1 MLITHNQIGRFEV
14 REFLGRGAIGDVW
27 LAWDPR
33 HSTEIA
39 LKTVRVSK
47 ADPQMLEAER
57 NGVALQQQV
66 AEVAPQVAAVY
77 EQGQDGDFY
86 WVAMEYIAGV
96 DLSKVLEAGPL
107 TEARALGIAQQLCGM
122 LEIFHGFSAELGGR
136 RIAGIV
142 HGDLK
147 PENIRLQDGDRV
159 RVLDFGIAKHLS
171 QTRRFTTNLFGS
183 LPYTPPERLN
193 TGRLDQQSDLWALGV
208 LLYLMVCGYAPYQG
222 RDPEEVETRIR
233 RGERPEPMPPGVTP
247 ALRQVL
253 TRCLAFHAE
262 RRYATAAALSA
273 DLAALAEGRP
283 PAPAEPEAASDLNA
297 TRRTRLD
304 DSGSS
309 LGLSGTGG
317 LNETRR
323 TDRPAPAAADPELD
337 GTRRTWEPEP
347 GMDTGAAIPPPPPP
361 SLDGPAVEA
370 VEEDA
375 AAVTVARAPRRHRR
389 RWGLVLLGALLIA
402 FGISQIYVR
411 NQARDLRHDLLSDT
425 EPDLIALL
433 DRYRQISWIGMF
445 NPTLDAFRTEL
456 REALVAEADRVIRS
470 YHGDTPKTR
479 ERQWQQA
486 FDDLKGAA
494 ELDYLD
500 RGVRARMA
508 YCRGHLER
516 IQSQTLRTNGQVE
529 QANAKL
535 EDAISSFRDAAD
547 RDKSWPDPY
556 LGLARIYSYERP
568 DMDQLQK
575 TLVELER
582 RGYRLGRRERAM
594 IGDGYL
600 QQADQAWARA
610 QRARGTDQEHQEL
623 ENTRDLLLEA
633 INAYEQVDGYA
644 NVRSN
649 RAKAESRL
657 HEVENRLS
665 PPPPPA
671 AAPPALNPARILR
684 RLLREI
690 H

>member
-1 MLITHNQIGRFEV
+1 MVLTHNQVGRFEM

-27 LAWDPR
+27 LAWDPQ
-33 HSTEIA
+33 HSAEVA
-39 LKTVRVSK
+39 LKIVRVAK
-47 ADPQMLEAER
+47 ADPQMLEAEK
-57 NGVALQQQV
+57 NGVALQAQV

-77 EQGQDGDFY
+77 EQGTDGDFY
-86 WVAMEYIAGV
+86 WVAMEYVAGV
-96 DLSKVLEAGPL
+96 DLSKILEAGPL
-107 TEARALGIAQQLCGM
+107 TEARALGIAHQLCTM
-122 LEIFHGFSAELGGR
+122 LEIFHSFSAELGAR
-136 RIAGIV
+136 RISGIV

-208 LLYLMVCGYAPYQG
+208 ILYLMVCGYPPYQG

-247 ALRQVL
+247 ALRQVVN
-253 TRCLAFHAE
+253 RCLAFHAE
-262 RRYATAAALSA
+262 RRFPSAAALSA
-273 DLAALAEGRP
+273 DLAALMEGRP
-283 PAPAEPEAASDLNA
+283 PAPSAEPAAASDLNA

-304 DSGSS
+304 DSGGALEGSG
-309 LGLSGTGG
+309 LG
-317 LNETRR
+317 ETRR
-323 TDRPAPAAADPELD
+323 TLERPAADPELD

-347 GMDTGAAIPPPPPP
+347 PQPGVVLPPPPP
-361 SLDGPAVEA
+361 SLGVPVEA
-370 VEEDA
+370 SAEETA
-375 AAVTVARAPRRHRR
+375 PAPRQHRHRR
-389 RWGLVLLGALLIA
+389 RWWLALLGVLLVA
-402 FGISQIYVR
+402 FGISQVYVQ
-411 NQARDLRHDLLSDT
+411 NQARALRHDLLSDT
-425 EPDLIALL
+425 DPDLLALL

-456 REALVAEADRVIRS
+456 REGLVAEADRVIRS

-500 RGVRARMA
+500 RGIRARMA
-508 YCRGHLER
+508 YARGHLER
-516 IQSQTLRTNGQVE
+516 IQSQTLRSNGQGE

-535 EDAISSFRDAAD
+535 EDAISSFHDAAN

-568 DMDQLQK
+568 DFDQLQK

-600 QQADQAWARA
+600 QQADQSWARA
-610 QRARGTDQEHQEL
+610 QRAKGTDAETEL
-623 ENTRDLLLEA
+623 LETTRDRLLEA

-644 NVRSN
+644 NVRAN
-649 RAKAESRL
+649 RSKAESRL
-657 HEVENRLS
+657 AEVKRRLS
-665 PPPPPA
+665 PPEEQELDGPGI
-671 AAPPALNPARILR
+671 LNRILK
-684 RLLREI
+684 EI
-690 H
+690 HR